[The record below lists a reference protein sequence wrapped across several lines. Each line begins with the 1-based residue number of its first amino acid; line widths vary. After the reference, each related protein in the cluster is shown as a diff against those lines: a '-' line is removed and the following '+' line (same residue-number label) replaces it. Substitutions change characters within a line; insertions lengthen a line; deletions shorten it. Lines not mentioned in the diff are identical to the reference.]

1 MATKYKVLGQSAP
14 AATTATTLYT
24 VPSSTYAVVS
34 TITVANRSSTSGTYR
49 IAIRPNAATLSNEHY
64 IAYDATVPGNDTIAI
79 TLGITADAADII
91 EVYASSADLSFN
103 AFGSE
108 IDE

>member
-1 MATKYKVLGQSAP
+1 LATRYKVLGQSAP

-34 TITVANRSSTSGTYR
+34 TITVANRATGDATYR
-49 IAIRPNAATLSNEHY
+49 IAIRPNADTLANQHY
-64 IAYDATVPGNDTIAI
+64 IAYDAQVPANDTIALTI
-79 TLGITADAADII
+79 GIALDAADVI
-91 EVYASSADLSFN
+91 EVYASSASVSFN

-108 IDE
+108 IDA